1 MEAIKE
7 NIKKELKCVEDK
19 ELLIFIEVIL
29 KEYNRLNKKAANQA
43 AFFCLQDHRQ
53 EFL

>member
-1 MEAIKE
+1 MESIKE

-29 KEYNRLNKKAANQA
+29 KEYNRLNKKSS
-43 AFFCLQDHRQ
+43 
-53 EFL
+53 